1 MLRDVNISSV
11 YISKDILFVFMIV
24 FTTMYNNVDTL
35 RVVGHLR
42 EIGSS
47 GRVGDELCHSLSD
60 SLLSIVDTI
69 ARSNDALYSIA
80 SYMERK
86 RKQYA
91 DGLSYNEVKTLKIMK
106 QHIYTLFIFPRIDDI
121 PEING
126 PHISMDWWTFPP
138 IRDNWMDR
146 WYMVFDIPPNN
157 NREVPLYFLQKLYA

>member
-1 MLRDVNISSV
+1 MLRDVNISSL

-24 FTTMYNNVDTL
+24 VATMYNNVDTL

-60 SLLSIVDTI
+60 SLLSIVNTI
-69 ARSNDALYSIA
+69 ARLNDALYSIA

-91 DGLSYNEVKTLKIMK
+91 DGLSYNEVNTLKIMK
-106 QHIYTLFIFPRIDDI
+106 QHIYTLFIFPRMDDI
-121 PEING
+121 PENNR
-126 PHISMDWWTFPP
+126 PHVSMDWWTFPP
-138 IRDNWMDR
+138 CN
-146 WYMVFDIPPNN
+146 
-157 NREVPLYFLQKLYA
+157 VPLVNPWML